1 MKKILYN
8 PFVMLLIGGI
18 SGVLSKLLDIY
29 TQNLGEVFSQL
40 SVWILIGVILTIF
53 SDTRKIACLDIFL
66 FCIGMLAA
74 YYITAELTDSV
85 WSMQFVGGW
94 LIFSLFSPLF
104 AYFTWMTKE
113 KGLFPKILSI
123 GIVLVALLSSVIL
136 FDGPRIQD
144 GVIGLLLVYFLFFC
158 KVKRG

>member
-1 MKKILYN
+1 
-8 PFVMLLIGGI
+8 
-18 SGVLSKLLDIY
+18 
-29 TQNLGEVFSQL
+29 
-40 SVWILIGVILTIF
+40 
-53 SDTRKIACLDIFL
+53 
-66 FCIGMLAA
+66 MLAA

-94 LIFSLFSPLF
+94 LIFFLFSPLF